1 MKTYTCRKDASY
13 GSECKKLL
21 GFICSAICND
31 HGCSGTACTVGF
43 AYSARAVDIGQ
54 EREMIDVMV
63 GFIVITI
70 VYLLGVASGLF
81 ASAQIIAGKE
91 REEHEKELTAGSSE
105 TERKD

>member
-1 MKTYTCRKDASY
+1 
-13 GSECKKLL
+13 
-21 GFICSAICND
+21 
-31 HGCSGTACTVGF
+31 
-43 AYSARAVDIGQ
+43 
-54 EREMIDVMV
+54 MIDVMV